1 MSDATS
7 DVPLPRTPIAPTTEA
22 VAPRRP
28 RKRDT
33 ILFATTALV
42 VAGATAGVILRHRIE
57 PVIAHVLNRKMT
69 DITPSSP
76 ARPMAAGPVIPKLSP
91 PPAFRVD
98 GHAVAPD
105 KARPAATSTDTIV
118 GVAATHADAAKTHVI
133 SHTMSSSG
141 HPADLS
147 KSAFQ
152 SILDLKS
159 GSIPTASH
167 TPVLSGPTATGANK
181 SRIGE
186 SVVVP
191 VMGDKNPATTAR
203 LAPVPVMAT
212 IPHQPVPAKSP
223 AASSGTTASKSP
235 TGSAVAPKVLSPTP
249 KSAVAVG
256 ASQPPTIPAVTIPAV
271 TIPAVNALLHPI
283 APTIAPHVTS
293 VPAASI
299 APLPIATGDATPPRS
314 LPIGTAGGP
323 ATLATIAHPVQT
335 ATHLVAGPLTPKSEI
350 PVLSLVSQLG
360 VLVAQLRDENEALA
374 HQVATLQATTTR
386 RLDTF
391 SRTLHLDEAKS
402 ALALAVQPAQ
412 APRATIHPHIF
423 QSHSAVPAGK
433 IPASSYRIIASSP
446 GVAIISR
453 DGRTDEVSVG
463 DVVPGVGRVLSVT
476 EDGTSWVVNT
486 THGQIHQ

>member
-7 DVPLPRTPIAPTTEA
+7 DLPLPRTPIAPTTEA
-22 VAPRRP
+22 AAPRRP

-57 PVIAHVLNRKMT
+57 PVIEPLIAHVLNRKMT

-76 ARPMAAGPVIPKLSP
+76 ALPMAASPIIPTLSP
-91 PPAFRVD
+91 PPAFRVGD
-98 GHAVAPD
+98 HAVASD
-105 KARPAATSTDTIV
+105 KERPAATSTDTIV
-118 GVAATHADAAKTHVI
+118 GVAPTHTDAAKAHVM

-141 HPADLS
+141 HPANLS
-147 KSAFQ
+147 KSALQ

-167 TPVLSGPTATGANK
+167 KPVASRPTATGAKK
-181 SRIGE
+181 SRLGE

-191 VMGDKNPATTAR
+191 VMGDKHPATTAR

-212 IPHQPVPAKSP
+212 IPHQPVPTKSR
-223 AASSGTTASKSP
+223 AASSGTTASTSP

-249 KSAVAVG
+249 KSAAAVG
-256 ASQPPTIPAVTIPAV
+256 ASQTPTT
-271 TIPAVNALLHPI
+271 PAVNALLHPI
-283 APTIAPHVTS
+283 APTMASHVTS
-293 VPAASI
+293 TPATSNASLPMATDI
-299 APLPIATGDATPPRS
+299 TAPPHS

-323 ATLATIAHPVQT
+323 ATLATLAHPVQT

-360 VLVAQLRDENEALA
+360 VLVAQLRNENEALA

-386 RLDTF
+386 RLDIF

-423 QSHSAVPAGK
+423 QSHSAVPSGK
-433 IPASSYRIIASSP
+433 ISASSYRIIASSP

-463 DVVPGVGRVLSVT
+463 DVVPGVGRVVSVT

>member
-7 DVPLPRTPIAPTTEA
+7 DLSLPRTPIAPTTEA
-22 VAPRRP
+22 AAPRRP

-76 ARPMAAGPVIPKLSP
+76 ARPMAASPVIPTLSP

-98 GHAVAPD
+98 GHAVASD
-105 KARPAATSTDTIV
+105 KTRPAATSTDTTV
-118 GVAATHADAAKTHVI
+118 GIAHTHTHTDAAKTHVM
-133 SHTMSSSG
+133 SPTMLSSG
-141 HPADLS
+141 HPANLS

-167 TPVLSGPTATGANK
+167 KPVASRPTATGAKK
-181 SRIGE
+181 SRLGE

-191 VMGDKNPATTAR
+191 VMGDKHPATTAR

-223 AASSGTTASKSP
+223 AASSGMTASTSP

-249 KSAVAVG
+249 KSAAAVG
-256 ASQPPTIPAVTIPAV
+256 ASQLPTIPAV

-283 APTIAPHVTS
+283 APTMAPHVTS
-293 VPAASI
+293 TPAASI
-299 APLPIATGDATPPRS
+299 APLPMATGDAAHPHS

-360 VLVAQLRDENEALA
+360 VLVAQLRNENEALA

-386 RLDTF
+386 RLDIF

-412 APRATIHPHIF
+412 APRAAIHPHIF
-423 QSHSAVPAGK
+423 PSHSAVPSGK
-433 IPASSYRIIASSP
+433 ISASSYRIIASSP

-463 DVVPGVGRVLSVT
+463 DVVPGVGRVVSVT

>member
-7 DVPLPRTPIAPTTEA
+7 DVPLPRAPIAPTTETA
-22 VAPRRP
+22 ASRRP

-42 VAGATAGVILRHRIE
+42 VVGATAGVILRHRIE
-57 PVIAHVLNRKMT
+57 PVIEPLIAHVFNHKMT
-69 DITPSSP
+69 RSTPSSP
-76 ARPMAAGPVIPKLSP
+76 ARPMAASPVIPELSP
-91 PPAFRVD
+91 PPAFRVGD
-98 GHAVAPD
+98 HAVASD
-105 KARPAATSTDTIV
+105 KARPAATSTETIV
-118 GVAATHADAAKTHVI
+118 GVAHTHTDAAKTHVM

-141 HPADLS
+141 HPANLS
-147 KSAFQ
+147 KSTFQ

-167 TPVLSGPTATGANK
+167 KPVASRPTATGAKK
-181 SRIGE
+181 SRLGE

-191 VMGDKNPATTAR
+191 VMGDKHPATTAP

-212 IPHQPVPAKSP
+212 IPHQPVPTKSP
-223 AASSGTTASKSP
+223 AASSGTTASTSP

-249 KSAVAVG
+249 KSAAAVG
-256 ASQPPTIPAVTIPAV
+256 ASQTPTT
-271 TIPAVNALLHPI
+271 PAVNALLHPI
-283 APTIAPHVTS
+283 APTMASHVTS
-293 VPAASI
+293 TPATSNASLPMATDI
-299 APLPIATGDATPPRS
+299 TAPPHS

-323 ATLATIAHPVQT
+323 ATLATLAHPVQT

-360 VLVAQLRDENEALA
+360 VLVAQLRNENEALA

-386 RLDTF
+386 RLDIF

-412 APRATIHPHIF
+412 APRAAIHPHIF
-423 QSHSAVPAGK
+423 QSHSAVPSGK
-433 IPASSYRIIASSP
+433 ISASSYRIIASSP

-463 DVVPGVGRVLSVT
+463 DVVPGVGRVVSVT

>member
-7 DVPLPRTPIAPTTEA
+7 DVPLPRAPIAPTTETA
-22 VAPRRP
+22 APRRP

-42 VAGATAGVILRHRIE
+42 VAGATAGVILHHRIE
-57 PVIAHVLNRKMT
+57 PVIEPLIAHVLNRKMT
-69 DITPSSP
+69 DIRPSSP
-76 ARPMAAGPVIPKLSP
+76 ARPMAASPVIPELSP
-91 PPAFRVD
+91 PPAFRVGD
-98 GHAVAPD
+98 HAVASD

-118 GVAATHADAAKTHVI
+118 GVAHTHTDAAKTHVM

-141 HPADLS
+141 HPANLS
-147 KSAFQ
+147 KSTFQ

-159 GSIPTASH
+159 GSFPTASH
-167 TPVLSGPTATGANK
+167 KPVASRPTATGAKK
-181 SRIGE
+181 SRLGE

-191 VMGDKNPATTAR
+191 VMGDKHPATTAR

-212 IPHQPVPAKSP
+212 IPHQPVPTKSP
-223 AASSGTTASKSP
+223 AASSGTTASTSP
-235 TGSAVAPKVLSPTP
+235 TGSAVAPKVLSPAP
-249 KSAVAVG
+249 KSAAAAVG
-256 ASQPPTIPAVTIPAV
+256 ASQLPTT
-271 TIPAVNALLHPI
+271 PAVNALLHPI
-283 APTIAPHVTS
+283 APTMAPHVTS
-293 VPAASI
+293 TPAASI
-299 APLPIATGDATPPRS
+299 APLPMATGDTAHPHS

-360 VLVAQLRDENEALA
+360 VLVAQLRNENEALA

-386 RLDTF
+386 RLDIF

-412 APRATIHPHIF
+412 APRAAIHPHIF
-423 QSHSAVPAGK
+423 QSHSAVPSGK
-433 IPASSYRIIASSP
+433 ISASSYRIIASSP

-463 DVVPGVGRVLSVT
+463 DVVPGVGRVVSVT

>member
-1 MSDATS
+1 
-7 DVPLPRTPIAPTTEA
+7 
-22 VAPRRP
+22 
-28 RKRDT
+28 
-33 ILFATTALV
+33 
-42 VAGATAGVILRHRIE
+42 VILRHRIE

-118 GVAATHADAAKTHVI
+118 GVAATHTEAAKTHVI

-167 TPVLSGPTATGANK
+167 RPVPSGPTATGADK

-191 VMGDKNPATTAR
+191 VRGDKNPATTAR

-223 AASSGTTASKSP
+223 AASSGTTASTSP
-235 TGSAVAPKVLSPTP
+235 TGSAVAPNVISPTP
-249 KSAVAVG
+249 KSAAAVD
-256 ASQPPTIPAVTIPAV
+256 ASQPPTIPAV

-283 APTIAPHVTS
+283 SPTIAPHLTS
-293 VPAASI
+293 ASAASI
-299 APLPIATGDATPPRS
+299 APLPIATGDTTPPRA